1 MYIAV
6 NICKGYIV
14 KNAENILD
22 VSEKRRALR
31 EVEGAKLPPG
41 VERSETSGERSEP
54 ALCKS

>member
-1 MYIAV
+1 MYIAF

-22 VSEKRRALR
+22 VSDNRMALR
-31 EVEGAKLPPG
+31 EGEGAKPRPR
-41 VERSETSGERSEP
+41 VERSETSGEGSEP